1 MLQRGADTRGEVKS
15 IRYKPSPLGQGVLE
29 IPSIEVTMKWQ
40 KTGDGD
46 FAQEGRRSR
55 AIPLE
60 IMIVTL
66 TNVKTF
72 YI

>member
-15 IRYKPSPLGQGVLE
+15 IRYKPSPLVQGGLE

-46 FAQEGRRSR
+46 FAQESRSR

-72 YI
+72 

>member
-15 IRYKPSPLGQGVLE
+15 IRHKPSPLVQGGPE

-46 FAQEGRRSR
+46 FAQESRRSR
-55 AIPLE
+55 AISLE
-60 IMIVTL
+60 TMIVTL
-66 TNVKTF
+66 AIVKTF
-72 YI
+72 